1 METKIVIPTT
11 DKKNRWTPPL
21 QSFTAI
27 SAFNSGTNQHKI
39 ILKKLNER
47 KKEKEKVPRMDH
59 SILTYGKFT
68 SWRRWD
74 LIEHKEKNREREF
87 TRHHIVFRKKAKNAA
102 GQTWR
107 FSHASQPSSVDNIN
121 VWCFRLKAML
131 VYWYVFLWGWN
142 RLSAW
147 RRMLSH
153 WRKEQW
159 SSTKAAESTRMS
171 PFLPSFSIFFLI
183 PPHPFFSF
191 LLNFLDIYI
200 FLYGFVVILMII
212 RERGF
217 SIRLSV
223 LWWMGRK
230 FEQWTM
236 GFWISRIVG
245 EIIQGIT

>member
-1 METKIVIPTT
+1 
-11 DKKNRWTPPL
+11 
-21 QSFTAI
+21 
-27 SAFNSGTNQHKI
+27 
-39 ILKKLNER
+39 
-47 KKEKEKVPRMDH
+47 MDH

-183 PPHPFFSF
+183 PPHPFFF
-191 LLNFLDIYI
+191 LFVKLPWYIYI
-200 FLYGFVVILMII
+200 FLWVCCNSNDYKRKGFFNKVECLVMDGKEVWAMDNGVLNIKNCWGNNSGDHIGGVIILIYIVVWFFN
-212 RERGF
+212 R
-217 SIRLSV
+217 
-223 LWWMGRK
+223 
-230 FEQWTM
+230 
-236 GFWISRIVG
+236 
-245 EIIQGIT
+245 

>member
-1 METKIVIPTT
+1 METKIVILTT